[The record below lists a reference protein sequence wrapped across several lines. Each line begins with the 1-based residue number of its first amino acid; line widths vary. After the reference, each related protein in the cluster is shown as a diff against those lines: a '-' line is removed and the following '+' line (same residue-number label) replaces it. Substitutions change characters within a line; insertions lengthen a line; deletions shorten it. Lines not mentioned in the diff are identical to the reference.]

1 MQLADAELAEWRAER
16 RERMLAR
23 RVRRATSR
31 LGLSS
36 LPLLVAATAT
46 GLWLYTEALREDRPS
61 PALVWIHVAASTI
74 GLAVVTVKLVE
85 HGRVRLARRLA
96 EGVSL
101 MLAALALP
109 LLVTGVLLL
118 LEPSSDSRSAYVHLV
133 AASWWMALL
142 GLHLLR
148 YLSRS
153 LDAALRGRGS
163 DDQARA
169 PFESR

>member
-1 MQLADAELAEWRAER
+1 MELTESQLEDWREER

-23 RVRRATSR
+23 RVRRVTSR
-31 LGLSS
+31 LGLAS
-36 LPLLVAATAT
+36 LPLLVVATAT

-101 MLAALALP
+101 VLAALALP
-109 LLVTGVLLL
+109 LLVTGALLL
-118 LEPSSDSRSAYVHLV
+118 LTPSNGSRSAYLHLI

-153 LDAALRGRGS
+153 LDAALRGRAS

>member
-1 MQLADAELAEWRAER
+1 MQLNDAELAAWRADR
-16 RERMLAR
+16 RARMLAR

-31 LGLSS
+31 LGLAS
-36 LPLLVAATAT
+36 LPLLVVATAT
-46 GLWLYTEALREDRPS
+46 GLWLYTEALNEHRPS
-61 PALVWIHVAASTI
+61 QAFVWIHVASSAG
-74 GLAVVTVKLVE
+74 GLAVVTAKLVE
-85 HGRVRLARRLA
+85 HGRVRVSRRLA

-101 MLAALALP
+101 VLAVLALP
-109 LLVTGVLLL
+109 LLATGVLLL
-118 LEPSSDSRSAYVHLV
+118 LEPSSGSRAAYVHLV

-153 LDAALRGRGS
+153 LDAALRGRAS
-163 DDQARA
+163 ADQARA